1 VTDSPSTTNVIVLA
15 DDSWPSSRSSATA
28 GSAAVSSLAS
38 ERDAADG
45 RLDSHV
51 AAAVREDG
59 VDGDADEEQEAA
71 EVQPRQDRRT
81 VSDRISSPSR
91 H

>member
-1 VTDSPSTTNVIVLA
+1 M
-15 DDSWPSSRSSATA
+15 A
-28 GSAAVSSLAS
+28 GSIVTS
-38 ERDAADG
+38 
-45 RLDSHV
+45 RL
-51 AAAVREDG
+51 RFETDG